1 MVGANGGIA
10 MGGFRAFANGGVVN
24 KPTLGLIGEGRY
36 NEAVVPLPD
45 GKSIPVI
52 MQTGGGDR
60 NNIGININV
69 NSNGQMQADAQATG
83 ERGVAMAQ
91 AIQNVVQLELKRQKR
106 PGGLL
111 SPF

>member
-1 MVGANGGIA
+1 
-10 MGGFRAFANGGVVN
+10 
-24 KPTLGLIGEGRY
+24 
-36 NEAVVPLPD
+36 
-45 GKSIPVI
+45 
-52 MQTGGGDR
+52 MQSGGGDR

-69 NSNGQMQADAQATG
+69 NSGGQMQSDAQATG

>member
-1 MVGANGGIA
+1 
-10 MGGFRAFANGGVVN
+10 
-24 KPTLGLIGEGRY
+24 
-36 NEAVVPLPD
+36 
-45 GKSIPVI
+45 
-52 MQTGGGDR
+52 MQG
-60 NNIGININV
+60 
-69 NSNGQMQADAQATG
+69 DAQATG